1 VVQLGARDRCDARLA
16 YSCRVRVNAQYN
28 VAAPGSLAIRIA
40 GYQRRR
46 MFERFLGSLAV
57 DPADSILDVGAT
69 SDRAYDHSNYL
80 EAWYP
85 HKERLTA
92 VGIDDASFLERL
104 YPGLT
109 FRQADG
115 RALPFADRSF
125 DFSHC
130 SAVIEHVGTRADQA
144 RLLSELWRV
153 CRKGLFVTT
162 PNRWFPVEFH
172 TVVPLVH
179 WLPPR
184 VFRAILRAAG
194 HETLA
199 DVTHLNLM
207 SRGDLLLAAVTA
219 GITGAR
225 VEGAR
230 LCGWTSNLLLIAR
243 RFPI

>member
-1 VVQLGARDRCDARLA
+1 M
-16 YSCRVRVNAQYN
+16 RVNAQYN
-28 VAAPGSLAIRIA
+28 VAAPDSLAVRIA

-46 MFERFLGSLAV
+46 MFERFLNALRVGA
-57 DPADSILDVGAT
+57 ADSIIDVGAT

-80 EAWYP
+80 AAWYP
-85 HKERLTA
+85 HKERITA
-92 VGIDDASFLERL
+92 VGIDDASFLEQL

-125 DFSHC
+125 DFSHS
-130 SAVIEHVGTRADQA
+130 SAVIEHVGSRADQA

-172 TVVPLVH
+172 SVLPLVH
-179 WLPPR
+179 WLPPGL
-184 VFRAILRAAG
+184 FRAVLRSAG
-194 HETLA
+194 HQTLA
-199 DVTHLNLM
+199 DEAHLNLM
-207 SRGDLLLAAVTA
+207 SRRDLLRAATTA
-219 GITGAR
+219 GISGAR

-230 LCGWTSNLLLIAR
+230 LGGLTSNLLLIAR
-243 RFPI
+243 RPGS